1 MRCVDAS
8 GAVGTRGKGVLA
20 GTEYLQSLEC
30 GPRRLRFEDA
40 AFVGDDSCR
49 NFLAFCPLAAG
60 AKIDPTKQIVAY
72 RVFQTGTNVYLRTE
86 LACDVGVG
94 ARLPTIA
101 EIREE
106 VTRRAPVPRVRGG
119 GTRYVINAAI
129 VFYADSEAAGDLND
143 VVIKD
148 FPLAGHR
155 LTAKLHLTK
164 TVWDW
169 GDGDS
174 ATFTDTDKTG
184 RPYDSSAPCE
194 SRVVCTGYLAHV
206 FLSTG
211 TRSVTLTAYWD
222 VTVTIDGGTV
232 QVPVTGGV
240 FRTDPLG
247 RAIQLYQARSILV
260 RPR

>member
-1 MRCVDAS
+1 MSCVAS
-8 GAVGTRGKGVLA
+8 NGPIGPAGAGVFA

-49 NFLAFCPLAAG
+49 NFLTFCPLAAG

-101 EIREE
+101 EIRDE
-106 VTRRAPVPRVRGG
+106 VARRAPVPRVRGG

-129 VFYADSEAAGDLND
+129 VFYADSEAGGDLND
-143 VVIKD
+143 VLIKD

-174 ATFTDTDKTG
+174 GTFTEGDKTG

-194 SRVVCTGYLAHV
+194 SRAVCTGYVSHV

-240 FRTDPLG
+240 FRTDPVG